1 MFITRISEFGPP
13 EFTAMHS
20 PQSMLPCAPH
30 RVVFIYGT
38 YVEEIRS
45 RILASDQSPSAI
57 LSGWE
62 LVRGYQNPS
71 ISHLQLLLSRLME
84 RRLNWVFGIAFFN
97 CQITL
102 YILPPSKDL
111 ETVPSF
117 IFHSTKQKLSSP
129 SQRHFETGTQA
140 MDFAF
145 YGQWSSLDNVVHSG
159 IVSEDVVIY

>member
-1 MFITRISEFGPP
+1 
-13 EFTAMHS
+13 MHS
-20 PQSMLPCAPH
+20 PQAMLRCAPQP
-30 RVVFIYGT
+30 VVFIYGS
-38 YVEEIRS
+38 YVEEI
-45 RILASDQSPSAI
+45 PTF
-57 LSGWE
+57 
-62 LVRGYQNPS
+62 QNPPS